1 MTKETFKQTPHE
13 MICKEIIYHA
23 LDMLDNHEIS
33 IRQIS
38 EELNFV
44 DMASFSKF
52 FKNSTFDY
60 LFLGS
65 RYHIKAKLLIKF
77 NRSLYI

>member
-1 MTKETFKQTPHE
+1 

-44 DMASFSKF
+44 DMVSFSKF
-52 FKNSTFDY
+52 FKKQPFDY
-60 LFLGS
+60 CFGFAVP
-65 RYHIKAKLLIKF
+65 H
-77 NRSLYI
+77 

>member
-1 MTKETFKQTPHE
+1 
-13 MICKEIIYHA
+13 MICKENHFIM
-23 LDMLDNHEIS
+23 LWTCLDNHEIS

-52 FKNSTFDY
+52 FKKQPFDY
-60 LFLGS
+60 CFGFAVP
-65 RYHIKAKLLIKF
+65 H
-77 NRSLYI
+77 